1 MVALMTRGHHAD
13 ASSSNGECMQSV
25 SRGGFVSFFTAWAV
39 VALVACAG
47 RVSCQ
52 EPNAAP
58 GSSQLLINVGGMSV
72 QKEIELGN
80 DYLNGHGVGKDEK
93 QAAFWYEKA
102 AEAGDPSAQQQ
113 IGFFYQAGIGVS
125 ADPARAAH
133 WYQLAAANG
142 LAAAKRNLGV
152 AYLWGSGVPTDKA
165 LAAQL
170 FREAANKGDGPAA
183 TYLGNLYYVGQGV
196 KQDKTEA
203 ERWYMTAARRH
214 DPTAYY
220 ELGTLLL
227 TEEDHAHDFAKAA
240 EWLRKS
246 VDRGYVPAMH
256 TLAVVLAEHPELA
269 RSDHEALSLFEEA
282 SKYGQWRSSEAMG
295 ILHRD
300 GRSVPRDPKAAYY
313 YFQLAVLQ
321 GGETARRLLEYDMQR
336 LSSELGA
343 RETTAAAA
351 EAQAW
356 YQDHHDAV
364 EFLLNKM
371 AKNTPPGLAI
381 VTPEEGIHAGQLIT
395 IPPS

>member
-1 MVALMTRGHHAD
+1 MVALMTQGRHAD
-13 ASSSNGECMQSV
+13 ASSSNGEYMQSV
-25 SRGGFVSFFTAWAV
+25 SRGGFVPFFTAWAAV
-39 VALVACAG
+39 LLVACAN
-47 RVSCQ
+47 RASCQ
-52 EPNAAP
+52 ELNAEP
-58 GSSQLLINVGGMSV
+58 GSSQQLMHAGGMSAE
-72 QKEIELGN
+72 KEISLGN
-80 DYLNGHGVGKDEK
+80 DYLSGHGVGKDEK

-102 AEAGDPSAQQQ
+102 AEAGDPWAQQQ
-113 IGFFYQAGIGVS
+113 IGFFYQAGIGVM

-133 WYQLAAANG
+133 WYQLAAASG
-142 LAAAKRNLGV
+142 LATAKRNLGV
-152 AYLWGSGVPTDKA
+152 AYLWGAGVPMDKA

-170 FREAANKGDGPAA
+170 FREAANKGDGLAA
-183 TYLGNLYYVGQGV
+183 TYLGNLYCMGQGV

-203 ERWYMTAARRH
+203 ERWYMTAARRR
-214 DPTAYY
+214 DPTAYF
-220 ELGTLLL
+220 ELGTLLS
-227 TEEDHAHDFAKAA
+227 TDAHDFAKAA

-246 VDRGYVPAMH
+246 IDRGYVPAMH

-282 SKYGQWRSSEAMG
+282 SKYGQWRSSEALG

-300 GRSVPRDPKAAYY
+300 GRSVPCDPKAAYY